1 MIPENSRSG
10 DFTFPAQEKLKSKK
24 SIQSLFESRNYIQS
38 SHLKVVFKINT
49 AATEHLPKFS
59 VSVPKRAFKKAVN
72 RNKLKRLIREA
83 YRLNKSPLVEYCK
96 LNSISVEM
104 MWIYTKSEM
113 QTFHFIEPILKTCIG
128 KLMKYLIAKSG
139 N

>member
-1 MIPENSRSG
+1 MKPENSRS
-10 DFTFPAQEKLKSKK
+10 DYFTLPQTEKLKSKK
-24 SIQSLFESRNYIQS
+24 PPQSLFDIRNNIQS

-59 VSVPKRAFKKAVN
+59 VSVPKRAFKKAVS

-83 YRLNKSPLVEYCK
+83 YRLNKVPLVEYCK
-96 LNSISVEM
+96 SNSISVEM

-113 QTFHFIEPILKTCIG
+113 QTFHFIEPIRAPACTK
-128 KLMKYLIAKSG
+128 
-139 N
+139 